1 MSRPI
6 AVLRPEPG
14 NAATVARCRTA
25 GLETIALPLF
35 TVVPLDWA
43 APDATAFDALLLT
56 SANAVRH
63 AGPALAGL
71 SVLPVLAVGA
81 ATARAAAAAGLS
93 VTLTGSGDAA
103 ALVAKAAA
111 AGTQRALHL
120 GGRDTTVEVAGIV
133 AESISVYASE
143 PDDIDPADLAMLA
156 GSTALLHSARAAVRL
171 GELIDRAG
179 VTRKSISIA
188 AISPAVALAADRG
201 WGALTVAATPN
212 DAALIAAARRL
223 DSPARIRDD

>member
-35 TVVPLDWA
+35 AVIPLDWE
-43 APDATAFDALLLT
+43 APDAAAFDALLLT

-63 AGPALAGL
+63 AGHALASL
-71 SVLPVLAVGA
+71 SMLPVLAVGA

-93 VTLTGSGDAA
+93 VALTGSGDAA
-103 ALVAKAAA
+103 ALMAEAAA
-111 AGTQRALHL
+111 AGTRRALHL
-120 GGRDTTVEVAGIV
+120 GGRETTVAMTGIV
-133 AESISVYASE
+133 AQSISVYASE
-143 PDDIDPADLAMLA
+143 PDDIDPADLAMLT
-156 GSTALLHSARAAVRL
+156 GSTALLHSARAAMRL

-179 VTRKSISIA
+179 LTRQSIAIA

-201 WGALTVAATPN
+201 WGALTVAATPD

-223 DSPARIRDD
+223 DPSALLRGD